1 VTIQRDTQAP
11 NAPSLSLSGFS
22 SGTWNPTTL
31 NVQNNGDNGP
41 SGVAAF
47 QCSVNNGSWGSCPS
61 NVASLGH
68 GTTIVARAVDYAG
81 NVERKQQHG
90 DDSAGHADAERAE
103 R

>member
-1 VTIQRDTQAP
+1 MSSAKCTTVTVQRDTQNP

-41 SGVAAF
+41 SGVSAF
-47 QCSVNNGSWGSCPS
+47 QCSINGGSWAACPS

-68 GTTIVARAVDYAG
+68 GTTIVARAIDNAG
-81 NVERKQQHG
+81 NVSSK
-90 DDSAGHADAERAE
+90 
-103 R
+103 